1 MLYIYI
7 YNYLIYNY
15 IYIII
20 YNYIMIDN
28 EKSEIYQLASR
39 RYGKAIGNYFCEN
52 IVFAFC

>member
-1 MLYIYI
+1 
-7 YNYLIYNY
+7 
-15 IYIII
+15 
-20 YNYIMIDN
+20 MIDN